1 MEPPKDGFAQV
12 PTRNIK
18 IWLQYSR
25 GANYVILIKN
35 LDSNWGKDLDSRKS
49 MVGFSFLLENGVTNW
64 ANKKQTTI
72 AFFSTKEAREA
83 CS

>member
-1 MEPPKDGFAQV
+1 
-12 PTRNIK
+12 
-18 IWLQYSR
+18 LQYSR